1 MGQKTGFLLPI
12 CPKITIAK
20 QKNVGENGKGEEK
33 ERRRR
38 VKRNGC
44 TRCFYIEFFVFERKN
59 KLLDGRGLLIQKYS
73 SNNVG
78 NRRWQR
84 LPQNLETGHKTLF
97 EGVGSCHQTPRTTR
111 MIYSRRKKAVIS
123 RIRLWFRG
131 EMTSEKRAQK
141 FHTDD
146 VSLHTSGYC
155 FWLVEENFSRCMTNQ
170 KHFPNLSC
178 NTSSVWNFCSR
189 CSDIISR
196 GNQWWCRQ
204 MPAFCSGF
212 EDGRL
217 KTFLVGGPLLPCV
230 SRLRL
235 TAV

>member
-1 MGQKTGFLLPI
+1 MDQKAGFLLPI

-20 QKNVGENGKGEEK
+20 QKNVGKNGKGEEK

-97 EGVGSCHQTPRTTR
+97 EGVGSCHQTPRTMR
-111 MIYSRRKKAVIS
+111 MTAGEKKPS
-123 RIRLWFRG
+123 FR
-131 EMTSEKRAQK
+131 ESA
-141 FHTDD
+141 
-146 VSLHTSGYC
+146 
-155 FWLVEENFSRCMTNQ
+155 
-170 KHFPNLSC
+170 
-178 NTSSVWNFCSR
+178 
-189 CSDIISR
+189 SDF
-196 GNQWWCRQ
+196 
-204 MPAFCSGF
+204 AA
-212 EDGRL
+212 
-217 KTFLVGGPLLPCV
+217 K
-230 SRLRL
+230 
-235 TAV
+235 